1 MDYFYIYLFVGLY
14 ALVLA
19 SFFYFKNKKLKS
31 GTKKMIE
38 YSSYISEG
46 AKAFLIRQNKILVSI
61 IIIFFVIILYLI
73 NIETA
78 YSFLFGTLVSILA
91 GYLGMHAATSV
102 NGKV

>member
-46 AKAFLIRQNKILVSI
+46 AKAF
-61 IIIFFVIILYLI
+61 
-73 NIETA
+73 
-78 YSFLFGTLVSILA
+78 
-91 GYLGMHAATSV
+91 
-102 NGKV
+102 